1 MGRLR
6 EAARDERGMTLVEV
20 LVATATGVVIMLGI
34 TTAMIISM
42 RQVQR
47 ISTHVEANQ
56 RARMTMS
63 KIVDQLHSAC
73 IAYDIPPI
81 RSDST
86 ATTLSF
92 VHQAGSGVSLT
103 PVLSKISLTGTTLSQ
118 SNYPYSSG
126 TAPAWVFN
134 GTASSPPE
142 QLLTGV
148 SPASIGAP
156 IFSYYGYSGGAISS
170 SPFSATPSLEAEAA
184 GKTVQVN
191 IAFKAAPVTTQS
203 GDTNAPAAVQS
214 SVFLRMSPA
223 SFATGSVNAPCQ

>member
-6 EAARDERGMTLVEV
+6 QTARDERGMTLVEV

-34 TTAMIISM
+34 ITAMIMTM

-47 ISTHVEANQ
+47 VSTHVEANQ
-56 RARMTMS
+56 RARLTMS

-81 RSDST
+81 RPEST
-86 ATTLSF
+86 ATMLSF
-92 VHQAGSGVSLT
+92 IHQAGSGVSLT
-103 PVLSKISLTGTTLSQ
+103 PVLSKISLSGTTLSQ
-118 SNYPYSSG
+118 SNYPYASG
-126 TAPAWVFN
+126 TAPSWTFS
-134 GTASSPPE
+134 GTASSTE

-148 SPASIGAP
+148 SAVSTGAP
-156 IFSYYGYSGGAISS
+156 IFSYYGYSGGEIAS
-170 SPFSATPSLEAEAA
+170 SPFASAPLGSEAA

-214 SVFLRMSPA
+214 SAFLRMSPA
-223 SFATGSVNAPCQ
+223 SFATGSINAPCQ